1 MNFVFKLSRRL
12 AINGMA
18 DNAPVPGA
26 RLRSCLMLLPSLIA
40 LISACA
46 PGEVREGLGP
56 EDPALSEVV
65 ASVDLRV
72 ERSRIYTD
80 ETIRIRGRGF
90 TASGSEVD
98 VAVDF
103 EAPDGGTLISTTSS
117 SEVLFSSSNGGGTKR
132 VIGKG
137 RNKNQPGSGD
147 GTTTEPVD
155 TVTVIVEPPES
166 PITSV
171 TVSPGSASVAF
182 ANRYTFAAT
191 GRREDGSVASP
202 TVVWSATGGT
212 INSAGTFTAGSTAGE
227 FRVIARLDGGTVAD
241 TATVT
246 VTEPRDPTPD
256 ADDRILFDVRS
267 SLQQATSRT
276 AAEAPFRATYNGM
289 WYPSEAVHF
298 VQNFNGRGTNAIRL
312 DWTRT
317 STCVDQARQVQA
329 GFTSPYPKEIYV
341 QWKLHMGRTAE
352 GGGLGEVG
360 RFQLTNSACS
370 NAARKALLVPRD
382 VPDGGN
388 YGRMGYTW
396 AGPAPVKPL
405 LTQTTPDYAVYG
417 SASDFDYQGAQGQD
431 IIQTVYYKA
440 ASSETAYDG
449 VIRLWINGR
458 LILEAVGA
466 NIMHYGFHRFSLPTV
481 MRAPSLDQSEY
492 IWDIVAWEPK

>member
-1 MNFVFKLSRRL
+1 M
-12 AINGMA
+12 
-18 DNAPVPGA
+18 
-26 RLRSCLMLLPSLIA
+26 
-40 LISACA
+40 
-46 PGEVREGLGP
+46 
-56 EDPALSEVV
+56 
-65 ASVDLRV
+65 
-72 ERSRIYTD
+72 
-80 ETIRIRGRGF
+80 
-90 TASGSEVD
+90 
-98 VAVDF
+98 
-103 EAPDGGTLISTTSS
+103 
-117 SEVLFSSSNGGGTKR
+117 FSSTEPGSRR

-137 RNKNQPGSGD
+137 RNKNNSGD
-147 GTTTEPVD
+147 GTTVEPVD
-155 TVTVIVEPPES
+155 TVTIIVETPES

-182 ANRYTFAAT
+182 GNRYTFAVG

-212 INSAGTFTAGSTAGE
+212 ISSAGTFTAGSTAGV
-227 FRVIARLDGGTVAD
+227 FRVIARLDGGTAAD

-246 VTEPRDPTPD
+246 VTEPRDPVPD
-256 ADDRILFDVRS
+256 ADDRLLFDVRT
-267 SLQQATSRT
+267 SLQQATSAT

-289 WYPSEAVHF
+289 WYPSSAVHF

-312 DWTRT
+312 DWTRE

-329 GFTSPYPKEIYV
+329 GFTAPYPKEVYV

-360 RFQLTNSACS
+360 RFQLTNAACS
-370 NAARKALLVPRD
+370 NAARKALLIPRD
-382 VPDGGN
+382 VPDLGN

-405 LTQTTPDYAVYG
+405 LTQTTPDFAAYG
-417 SASDFDYQGAQGQD
+417 NASDFDYQGAQGQD

-458 LILEAVGA
+458 LIVEAVGA
-466 NIMHYGFHRFSLPTV
+466 PIMHYGFHRFSLPTV

-492 IWDIVAWEPK
+492 VWDIVAWEPK